1 MAEGQGR
8 RDIGGEKLDAR
19 VSALGWEGVA
29 ATTTCDLE
37 IVDGLGGLG
46 YADEDVGD
54 VGVWWQ
60 EDRGCGWKGGE
71 VESTA
76 LWKWGWILGTAR

>member
-1 MAEGQGR
+1 MSSAGSEMAEGQGR

-37 IVDGLGGLG
+37 IVDWLGR
-46 YADEDVGD
+46 AWV
-54 VGVWWQ
+54 
-60 EDRGCGWKGGE
+60 CG
-71 VESTA
+71 
-76 LWKWGWILGTAR
+76 

>member
-37 IVDGLGGLG
+37 IVDWLGR
-46 YADEDVGD
+46 AWV
-54 VGVWWQ
+54 
-60 EDRGCGWKGGE
+60 CG
-71 VESTA
+71 
-76 LWKWGWILGTAR
+76 